1 MSGCQSTQFDETD
14 PSPRALE
21 SSSALLQQVQSAR
34 SSEQR
39 RQLQL
44 LAARALLNEQNA
56 EAALALLEDL
66 VPSDLSREQRQAAAK
81 ISSEALVQ
89 LGDYMRARQALARI
103 ETLQT
108 KHYLL
113 LGRVCSALNQHQ
125 CAADAYIQAAHR
137 AGLESSDLPAD
148 IHDLIWFSLS
158 RARQAP
164 TEFTQHYHHAWWQLQ
179 QQLRQAVSAAAQV
192 DTWQQWQ
199 RANPSHPAHIRPPQ
213 LLQQLNRYAL
223 PHIAVLLPL
232 SGPLAGAGGAV
243 RDGLIGA
250 LLSDQTANKP
260 SVRFYDTQT
269 QDLGPLY
276 EKILST
282 GADVIV
288 GPLLKDQT
296 ERFAELT
303 QFDTIPRLLLNY
315 PSPPDSAMAHQSQA
329 DQGLFKFGIAI
340 EDEISSLADHVMHQG
355 HEKVAV
361 IHSRD
366 SWSLRAREAYL
377 TDWPYPAIQA
387 SFGDIKGITAAV
399 GDAMQV
405 TASDARR
412 DEIARIL
419 GKSLEFQPRAR
430 SDLDAIIALT
440 SHIEAQA
447 LVPALSYHFADELPV
462 FATSQIARGED
473 LSDLTGFQLTEM
485 PLFASPDAKSQTLAR
500 AFELRGNPLGELYA
514 LGMDAY
520 AIATWLPL
528 LNHSSQIALN
538 GTTGE
543 IELRADGAFHRILE
557 VSEINRTGGLDA
569 AL

>member
-1 MSGCQSTQFDETD
+1 MSGCQSTQFEKTD
-14 PSPRALE
+14 PTPRALE
-21 SSSALLQQVQSAR
+21 SSSALLQRVQSAR

-44 LAARALLNEQNA
+44 LAARALLNEQNP

-66 VPSDLSREQRQAAAK
+66 APNTLSREQRQSAAT

-89 LGDYMRARQALARI
+89 LGDYVSARQALAGI
-103 ETLQT
+103 ETFRPT
-108 KHYLL
+108 HYLL
-113 LGRVCSALNQHQ
+113 LGLVCSALKQHQ
-125 CAADAYIQAAHR
+125 CAADAYIQASHE
-137 AGLESSDLPAD
+137 AGLDSPDLPAD
-148 IHDLIWFSLS
+148 VHDLIWFSLS

-164 TEFTQHYHHAWWQLQ
+164 VVFTQRYHHAWWQLQ
-179 QQLRQAVSAAAQV
+179 QQLRQAGSAAAQV
-192 DTWQQWQ
+192 DAWQQWQ
-199 RANPSHPAHIRPPQ
+199 RANPSHPARIRPPQ
-213 LLQQLNRYAL
+213 LLQQLNRYTL

-250 LLSDQTANKP
+250 LLSDQAANKP

-276 EKILST
+276 EQILST

-288 GPLLKDQT
+288 GPLLKDQA

-303 QFDTIPRLLLNY
+303 RFDTTPRLLLNY
-315 PSPPDSAMAHQSQA
+315 PSASHSALTHQSLT
-329 DQGLFKFGIAI
+329 DQGLFQFGIAI
-340 EDEISSLADHVMHQG
+340 EDEISSLADHVLYQG

-361 IHSRD
+361 IHSGAN
-366 SWSLRAREAYL
+366 WSMRAREAYM
-377 TDWPYPAIQA
+377 TDWPYPAIDA
-387 SFGDIKGITAAV
+387 SFSDIKGITAAV

-405 TASDARR
+405 TASETRR

-419 GKSLEFQPRAR
+419 GKPLEFQPRAR
-430 SDLDAIIALT
+430 GDLDAIIALT

-447 LVPALSYHFADELPV
+447 LVPALRYHFADELPV

-473 LSDLTGFQLTEM
+473 LSDLAGFKLTEM
-485 PLFASPDAKSQTLAR
+485 PLFASPDAKSHALAR

-543 IELRADGAFHRILE
+543 ISLRADGAFHRILE
-557 VSEINRTGGLDA
+557 VSEINRAGGLDA